1 MPRLVTERRHRH
13 RAQLALAHRSGDPGK
28 IQLTLEQLAQRRT
41 VEQRHRHFA
50 AQAQQ
55 AVTDKAT
62 GLAQHPRPVA
72 TVHLMGMKA
81 LPDPGQAAHR
91 LAKMQGPARQA
102 DRVDGAGRGA
112 DDHRKGILRGIRQQI
127 GNRRQHPDLIRRPR
141 AATGKNQSGDRLAG
155 RSVWR
160 HRGSSESL
168 TCSLAGWRV
177 LLQMLA
183 QLARRSLRL

>member
-1 MPRLVTERRHRH
+1 
-13 RAQLALAHRSGDPGK
+13 
-28 IQLTLEQLAQRRT
+28 
-41 VEQRHRHFA
+41 
-50 AQAQQ
+50 
-55 AVTDKAT
+55 
-62 GLAQHPRPVA
+62 
-72 TVHLMGMKA
+72 MGMKA

-141 AATGKNQSGDRLAG
+141 AATGKNQPGDRLAG

-168 TCSLAGWRV
+168 TCRSGRRAFRW
-177 LLQMLA
+177 A
-183 QLARRSLRL
+183 TARLGREIFAVQQKLRG